1 MSVNGRPMLINTF
14 REILESVDFYNSA
27 SCILGLAEVPDLK
40 PPKLGWIQIPT
51 SLEDLVEIP
60 GSDTAKLTRFMNAV
74 SEISRITYKCMN
86 DDKQYMCFISY
97 AFAIILIIG
106 EETIVDAI
114 KFLEF
119 NWLIAFFLESKY
131 SVKTVII
138 WLPFR

>member
-1 MSVNGRPMLINTF
+1 MSVKHRSRLINIF

-86 DDKQYMCFISY
+86 DDKQYMCFIDNCDDY
-97 AFAIILIIG
+97 VKAWGIIF
-106 EETIVDAI
+106 DADL
-114 KFLEF
+114 KCAQFDLGLALLYS
-119 NWLIAFFLESKY
+119 WLQN
-131 SVKTVII
+131 
-138 WLPFR
+138 